1 MYHSHFNYTYNVA
14 GAAAGAVATPLP
26 LPARSTERAAEL
38 HCSSELSSNTCEQ
51 SPAAYKNP
59 PDPALLAETF

>member
-1 MYHSHFNYTYNVA
+1 MNPRIGYWLVVA

-26 LPARSTERAAEL
+26 SPARPAERADEL
-38 HCSSELSSNTCEQ
+38 HCSSDLNHHTCEQ

-59 PDPALLAETF
+59 PDPALAAETF